1 MPMPWLPPPIFIS
14 STVLVRVFASS
25 SANLLITRTRSSPY
39 FCGQW
44 HCSQVSRAGRR
55 LWTGVGIGRSKVLKV
70 TANTCQVPES
80 LLFTNQLAPGP
91 MWHCTHSTR
100 ECGEF

>member
-1 MPMPWLPPPIFIS
+1 MPLLPPPIFTQ
-14 STVLVRVFASS
+14 STVLGELLFSS
-25 SANLLITRTRSSPY
+25 LAYLGMTLRRSAPY

-55 LWTGVGIGRSKVLKV
+55 LWTGVGMGVGYECKATATTCRS
-70 TANTCQVPES
+70 PEI
-80 LLFTNQLAPGP
+80 LLFTNQPAPGP

-100 ECGEF
+100 ECGES